1 MFEPVNALE
10 TLMQSAASNP
20 AKIPDFYRALLDSEL
35 YILTPET
42 ELEPGRRRSLKLHE
56 KISVATV
63 EFKGKT
69 WHPAFT
75 APERVSAY
83 LKEPETCL
91 EAKARDLFALLPPGS
106 NFWLNPQSECQKPLP
121 GDEISLLLSG
131 KIFAMDF
138 RGSARPRRVNRS
150 THFPTT
156 ACRAELS
163 AQLRSHRRRGATPRG
178 GGSYPDLRHVHHT
191 VLEPLRVAHSAAP
204 AIGAGPWRR

>member
-1 MFEPVNALE
+1 MFEPVNQLE

-42 ELEPGRRRSLKLHE
+42 ELEPGRRRSLELNE

-75 APERVSAY
+75 AAERISAY

-91 EAKARDLFALLPPGS
+91 GAKARDLFQLLPPGS

-121 GDEISLLLSG
+121 GDEIALLLSG
-131 KIFAMDF
+131 RIFAMNF
-138 RGSARPRRVNRS
+138 TERS
-150 THFPTT
+150 PI
-156 ACRAELS
+156 S
-163 AQLRSHRRRGATPRG
+163 SG
-178 GGSYPDLRHVHHT
+178 
-191 VLEPLRVAHSAAP
+191 
-204 AIGAGPWRR
+204 

>member
-1 MFEPVNALE
+1 MFKPVNALE

-42 ELEPGRRRSLKLHE
+42 ELELGR
-56 KISVATV
+56 ATV
-63 EFKGKT
+63 AQTSRGDQRRNRRVPGQA

-121 GDEISLLLSG
+121 GDEIALLLSG
-131 KIFAMDF
+131 KIFTMDF
-138 RGSARPRRVNRS
+138 AG
-150 THFPTT
+150 
-156 ACRAELS
+156 
-163 AQLRSHRRRGATPRG
+163 RGAASPG
-178 GGSYPDLRHVHHT
+178 
-191 VLEPLRVAHSAAP
+191 
-204 AIGAGPWRR
+204 

>member
-1 MFEPVNALE
+1 MFEPVNPLE
-10 TLMQSAASNP
+10 TLMQAAVIDSG
-20 AKIPDFYRALLDSEL
+20 KILDFYRALLESEL

-63 EFKGKT
+63 EFKGKK

-75 APERVSAY
+75 SPKRVSSY

-91 EAKARDLFALLPPGS
+91 QANARDLFVLLPPGS

-121 GDEISLLLSG
+121 GDEIALLLSG

-138 RGSARPRRVNRS
+138 TERS
-150 THFPTT
+150 TASP
-156 ACRAELS
+156 
-163 AQLRSHRRRGATPRG
+163 G
-178 GGSYPDLRHVHHT
+178 
-191 VLEPLRVAHSAAP
+191 
-204 AIGAGPWRR
+204 

>member
-10 TLMQSAASNP
+10 TLMQSAVSNP

-42 ELEPGRRRSLKLHE
+42 ELERGGRRSLKLHE

-63 EFKGKT
+63 EFKGKQ

-75 APERVSAY
+75 APARVSAY

-91 EAKARDLFALLPPGS
+91 EAKARDLFQLLPSGS

-121 GDEISLLLSG
+121 GDEVALLLSG
-131 KIFAMDF
+131 KIFAMDLT
-138 RGSARPRRVNRS
+138 AR
-150 THFPTT
+150 
-156 ACRAELS
+156 
-163 AQLRSHRRRGATPRG
+163 
-178 GGSYPDLRHVHHT
+178 
-191 VLEPLRVAHSAAP
+191 AP
-204 AIGAGPWRR
+204 ASRI

>member
-1 MFEPVNALE
+1 MFEPVNTLE

-20 AKIPDFYRALLDSEL
+20 AKIADFYRALLDSEL

-56 KISVATV
+56 KIRVATV

-83 LKEPETCL
+83 LKEPEACL

-138 RGSARPRRVNRS
+138 PGSG
-150 THFPTT
+150 T
-156 ACRAELS
+156 
-163 AQLRSHRRRGATPRG
+163 
-178 GGSYPDLRHVHHT
+178 
-191 VLEPLRVAHSAAP
+191 AAP
-204 AIGAGPWRR
+204 G

>member
-10 TLMQSAASNP
+10 TLMQSAAADR

-35 YILTPET
+35 YILTPEA
-42 ELEPGRRRSLKLHE
+42 ELELGGRRSLKPNE
-56 KISVATV
+56 AINIATV
-63 EFKGKT
+63 EFQGKQ

-91 EAKARDLFALLPPGS
+91 EAKARDLFQLLPSGS

-131 KIFAMDF
+131 QIFAMDLT
-138 RGSARPRRVNRS
+138 AR
-150 THFPTT
+150 
-156 ACRAELS
+156 
-163 AQLRSHRRRGATPRG
+163 
-178 GGSYPDLRHVHHT
+178 
-191 VLEPLRVAHSAAP
+191 AA
-204 AIGAGPWRR
+204 ASRI

>member
-10 TLMQSAASNP
+10 TLMQSAASDP

-42 ELEPGRRRSLKLHE
+42 ELEPGQRRSLKHNE

-63 EFKGKT
+63 EFKGRQ

-83 LKEPETCL
+83 LKGPETCL
-91 EAKARDLFALLPPGS
+91 EAKARDLFQLLPPGS
-106 NFWLNPQSECQKPLP
+106 NFWLNPQSECQKSLP

-131 KIFAMDF
+131 KIFTMDF
-138 RGSARPRRVNRS
+138 RERG
-150 THFPTT
+150 
-156 ACRAELS
+156 RASPE
-163 AQLRSHRRRGATPRG
+163 
-178 GGSYPDLRHVHHT
+178 
-191 VLEPLRVAHSAAP
+191 
-204 AIGAGPWRR
+204 

>member
-1 MFEPVNALE
+1 MFEPVNTLE

-42 ELEPGRRRSLKLHE
+42 ELEPGRRRSLKPDE
-56 KISVATV
+56 KINVATV

-91 EAKARDLFALLPPGS
+91 EAKARDLFLLLPPGS

-121 GDEISLLLSG
+121 SDEISLLLSG
-131 KIFAMDF
+131 KIFTMDF
-138 RGSARPRRVNRS
+138 TG
-150 THFPTT
+150 
-156 ACRAELS
+156 
-163 AQLRSHRRRGATPRG
+163 RG
-178 GGSYPDLRHVHHT
+178 G
-191 VLEPLRVAHSAAP
+191 HS
-204 AIGAGPWRR
+204 RLT

>member
-10 TLMQSAASNP
+10 ALMQSAASDP

-35 YILTPET
+35 YILVPET
-42 ELEPGRRRSLKLHE
+42 KVEPSQRRSLKPQE
-56 KISVATV
+56 AINVATV
-63 EFKGKT
+63 EFQGKQ

-91 EAKARDLFALLPPGS
+91 EAKARDLFLLLPPGS

-131 KIFAMDF
+131 KIFTMDF
-138 RGSARPRRVNRS
+138 TGRDNSRRVDK
-150 THFPTT
+150 P
-156 ACRAELS
+156 
-163 AQLRSHRRRGATPRG
+163 
-178 GGSYPDLRHVHHT
+178 
-191 VLEPLRVAHSAAP
+191 
-204 AIGAGPWRR
+204 I

>member
-10 TLMQSAASNP
+10 TLMQSAAADP

-35 YILTPET
+35 YILTPEA
-42 ELEPGRRRSLKLHE
+42 ELQLGGRRSLKPNE
-56 KISVATV
+56 AINIATV
-63 EFKGKT
+63 EFQGKQ

-91 EAKARDLFALLPPGS
+91 EAKARDLFQLLPSGS

-131 KIFAMDF
+131 KIFAMDLT
-138 RGSARPRRVNRS
+138 AR
-150 THFPTT
+150 
-156 ACRAELS
+156 
-163 AQLRSHRRRGATPRG
+163 
-178 GGSYPDLRHVHHT
+178 
-191 VLEPLRVAHSAAP
+191 AA
-204 AIGAGPWRR
+204 ASRI

>member
-1 MFEPVNALE
+1 MFKPVNALE
-10 TLMQSAASNP
+10 TLMQSATSNP

-35 YILTPET
+35 YILTPEA
-42 ELEPGRRRSLKLHE
+42 ELEPGQRRSLEHHE

-75 APERVSAY
+75 APERISAY

-91 EAKARDLFALLPPGS
+91 EAKARDLFQLLPPGS

-121 GDEISLLLSG
+121 GDEIALLLSG

-138 RGSARPRRVNRS
+138 TERA
-150 THFPTT
+150 T
-156 ACRAELS
+156 AS
-163 AQLRSHRRRGATPRG
+163 QG
-178 GGSYPDLRHVHHT
+178 
-191 VLEPLRVAHSAAP
+191 
-204 AIGAGPWRR
+204 

>member
-10 TLMQSAASNP
+10 TLMQSAAADP

-35 YILTPET
+35 YILTPEA
-42 ELEPGRRRSLKLHE
+42 ELELGGRRSLKPNE
-56 KISVATV
+56 AINIATV
-63 EFKGKT
+63 EFQGKQ

-91 EAKARDLFALLPPGS
+91 EAKARDLFQLLPSGS

-131 KIFAMDF
+131 KIFTMDLT
-138 RGSARPRRVNRS
+138 AR
-150 THFPTT
+150 
-156 ACRAELS
+156 
-163 AQLRSHRRRGATPRG
+163 
-178 GGSYPDLRHVHHT
+178 
-191 VLEPLRVAHSAAP
+191 AA
-204 AIGAGPWRR
+204 ASRI